1 MKRLESQTDH
11 ERAGDCDRGTET
23 RAALD
28 ERAKA
33 EGDQEKLQTA
43 IRGDAAYGGLHDL
56 EVSGADGEVVEI
68 DGGDDDPDDVHQHGG
83 YTVKESAAGYR
94 CGHVEHENCDAD
106 RACGS
111 GQSSPVRIHAYA
123 PPHTEPNDDRE
134 L

>member
-33 EGDQEKLQTA
+33 EGDQQQLQAT

-56 EVSGADGEVVEI
+56 EVSGADGDVVEI
-68 DGGDDDPDDVHQHGG
+68 DGGDDDPDDIHQAGG
-83 YTVKESAAGYR
+83 DTVEEAAASQG
-94 CGHVEHENCDAD
+94 CGHMENEDGGED
-106 RACGS
+106 GGGGS
-111 GQSSPVRIHAYA
+111 DESGPVRLHAEA
-123 PPHTEPNDDRE
+123 S
-134 L
+134 